1 MSFFDICLQ
10 LLPGMAVTIE
20 IFLITLIFSLPL
32 GMLIAVGRMS
42 KHKIIQYIFR
52 VYIAIMRGTPL
63 MLQLL
68 VIYFGPYYLFGVS
81 IDSSYRQIAV
91 MIAFSLN
98 YAAYFAEIYRSGIE
112 SIDNGQREAA
122 YILGY
127 NRLQTFFSIILP
139 QVIKRILP
147 AITNEVVTLVKDTS
161 LAFSIAY
168 AEMFTEAKRIAAA
181 QTSMLPF
188 VAAGI
193 FYFVFNAL
201 VAFIMKKAED
211 KLNYYS

>member
-1 MSFFDICLQ
+1 MSFVDICLQ
-10 LLPGMAVTIE
+10 LIPGMLITLE
-20 IFLITLIFSLPL
+20 IFIITLIFSTPL
-32 GMLIAVGRMS
+32 GLLVAIGRMS
-42 KHKIIQYIFR
+42 KYKIMSGIFR

-68 VIYFGPYYLFGVS
+68 VIYFGPYYLFGIS
-81 IDSSYRQIAV
+81 IDSNYRGVAV

-98 YAAYFAEIYRSGIE
+98 YAAYFAEIYRGGIE
-112 SIDNGQREAA
+112 SINKGQWEAA

-127 NRLQTFFSIILP
+127 SKRLTFFKIIFP
-139 QVIKRILP
+139 QVIRQILP
-147 AITNEVVTLVKDTS
+147 AMTNETVTLVKDTS

-193 FYFVFNAL
+193 FYFVFNAFI
-201 VAFIMKKAED
+201 AFLSNKVRD
-211 KLNYYS
+211 RLDYY